1 MKKNNKTNI
10 FPTDYNILVGGAA
23 GEGSRMAGLTI
34 AKLLSNYGWRISI
47 TEDYQSLIKGGHN
60 FSIVRATK
68 QRNSSPKKAIDFLI
82 ALNNHTLEKHKNDLD
97 RDGIVIFNSD
107 VSSCEHGFGLSG
119 KEILEK
125 FKCAP
130 IMKNSAFLGA
140 FARIIGMDFSVLEE
154 VFKKEIKKDYD
165 TNIAIAKYGYDNVD
179 TLEKIEKL
187 KQAPLPLI
195 TGNETVALGAVKA
208 GMKAYFAYPMTPA
221 TNILHFLAKSTK
233 ELDVKAIQSEN
244 EIAVINAAMAS
255 ASAGLRTMVGTSGGG
270 LALMAEGISCCAQGE
285 IPMVI
290 VNSQRTGPATGV
302 PTYGG
307 QCDLDFCRGI
317 GHGDFTRLILAPGN
331 AEESYIL
338 GAMAMNYAWK
348 YQIPVIVLMDKDLSE
363 GTYDFDPKIIDK
375 INIQKELIWDGKGE
389 YKRYANT
396 KNGISPLAYFGD
408 NAVIKV
414 TSYEHGENG
423 ITAEEDEK
431 EIEMMQDKRLK
442 KFVLLEKDIQK
453 VKSVNVY
460 GNKNAKTAI
469 LAWGCVTGVAKEAAE
484 ILGIKLIQPT
494 ILTPFPKKQIEVAL
508 KGVKN
513 LIAVEMGAVGQL
525 ANLFVDNG
533 IRVDSRILKYSGRQ
547 FFVEELVA
555 DLKKKIKK

>member
-1 MKKNNKTNI
+1 MKNNKTSI
-10 FPTDYNILVGGAA
+10 VSQDYNVLVGGAA

-34 AKLLSNYGWRISI
+34 AKFLSNYGWRVSI

-60 FSIVRATK
+60 FSIIRATK
-68 QRNSSPKKAIDFLI
+68 QRNASAKKTVDFLI
-82 ALNNHTLEKHKNDLD
+82 ALNKHTFEKHLSSLD
-97 RDGIVIFNSD
+97 KDGIVIYNSD
-107 VSSCEHGFGLSG
+107 VSEYEHGFGLSA
-119 KEILEK
+119 KEITET

-140 FARIIGMDFSVLEE
+140 FAKVIGMDFSVLEE
-154 VFKKEIKKDYD
+154 VFKKEISKEYEA
-165 TNIAIAKYGYDNVD
+165 NVAIARYGYDKVD

-187 KQAPLPLI
+187 KQTPLPLI
-195 TGNETVALGAVKA
+195 TGNEALALGAVKA
-208 GMKAYFAYPMTPA
+208 GMKAYYAYPMTPA
-221 TNILHFLAKSTK
+221 TNILHFLAKNTK
-233 ELDVKAIQSEN
+233 EFDTKVVQLEN
-244 EIAVINAAMAS
+244 EIAVINAGMAS

-331 AEESYIL
+331 AEESYLL
-338 GAMAMNYAWK
+338 GAMAVNYAWK
-348 YQIPVIVLMDKDLSE
+348 YQIPVMVLTDKDVSE

-375 INIQKELIWDGKGE
+375 VKIEKELKWDGKGE
-389 YKRYANT
+389 YQRYANT
-396 KNGISPLAYFGD
+396 KNGISPMAYFGD
-408 NAVIKV
+408 NAVIKI

-431 EIEMMQDKRLK
+431 EINMMQEKRLK
-442 KFVLLEKDIQK
+442 KFALLEKDIQK
-453 VKSVNVY
+453 IKSVNVY
-460 GNKNAKTAI
+460 GNKNSKTAI

-484 ILGIKLIQPT
+484 ALGIKLIQPT
-494 ILTPFPKKQIEVAL
+494 ILTPFPKKQIEIAL

-533 IRVDSRILKYSGRQ
+533 IKVDSRILKYSGRQ
-547 FFVEELVA
+547 FFVEELISQ
-555 DLKKKIKK
+555 LKSKIKR